1 MINQSNDGRIQAG
14 TPSTGT
20 LIIPLCGP
28 PTASRRKFFKTAAK
42 AGAVAAATVAM
53 PNIATAGS
61 HATVL
66 KMQAAW
72 PSGANIF
79 FEMAQDYCNMVSDM
93 SGGSLKIDLQPVNAI
108 VKTSE
113 IGAAVSDG
121 IVDMGHWVTAYW
133 YGKNT
138 AASLFGTGPS
148 YGMSSQEVMGWMER
162 GGGRKL
168 YEEAVASVG
177 FNYTGFFHMPM
188 PAQPF
193 GWFKKNVTKV
203 SDVKG
208 MKYRTVGLAT
218 NVLTAMGMV
227 VRQLPGGEIQ
237 PAMKTGLIDAA
248 EFNNPTSDSQFG
260 MQDVSKHYHLGSF
273 HQSQEMFEIPMNTK
287 RLKSLSPAHQAI
299 LKNAAYAANTDNYFK
314 ALVRYSDSLAMLMN
328 EHKVNVYQTSDAIL
342 AEQLKG
348 WDKIVGEFSAKDA
361 FFKKVIDSQKAYAKK
376 VMKYLLMNQPNY
388 KLAYENEFG
397 PIGKVKI

>member
-1 MINQSNDGRIQAG
+1 MIKEKKSLKNTTS
-14 TPSTGT
+14 
-20 LIIPLCGP
+20 
-28 PTASRRKFFKTAAK
+28 SRRKFFKTAAK

-61 HATVL
+61 HAKVL

-79 FEMAQDYCNMVSDM
+79 FEMAADYCKMVEDM
-93 SGGSLKIDLQPVNAI
+93 SGGSLKIDLQPVGAV

-113 IGAAVSDG
+113 IGQAVSSG
-121 IVDMGHWVTAYW
+121 VVDMGHWVTAYW
-133 YGKNT
+133 YGKNA

-148 YGMSSQEVMGWMER
+148 YGMSSQEVMGWMEY

-177 FNYTGFFHMPM
+177 YNYTGFFHMPM

-299 LKNAAYAANTDNYFK
+299 LKNAAYAANSDNYFK
-314 ALVRYSDSLAMLMN
+314 ALVRYSDSLAELMN
-328 EHKVNVYQTSDAIL
+328 KHKVNVYQTSDAIL

-348 WDKIVGEFSAKDA
+348 WDKVVGEFSGKDA
-361 FFKKVIDSQKAYAKK
+361 FFKKVVDSQKAYAKK

-388 KLAYENEFG
+388 RLAYENEFG
-397 PIGKVKI
+397 PIDKVKI

>member
-1 MINQSNDGRIQAG
+1 MIKEKKSLKNLTS
-14 TPSTGT
+14 
-20 LIIPLCGP
+20 
-28 PTASRRKFFKTAAK
+28 SRRKFFKTAAK

-72 PSGANIF
+72 PSGADIF

-148 YGMSSQEVMGWMER
+148 YGMSSQEVMGWMEY

-168 YEEAVASVG
+168 YEETLASVG
-177 FNYTGFFHMPM
+177 YNYTGFFHMPM

-248 EFNNPTSDSQFG
+248 EFNNPTSDSNFG

-287 RLKSLSPAHQAI
+287 RLNSLSPAHQAI

-328 EHKVNVYQTSDAIL
+328 EHKVNIYQTSDEIL

-348 WDKIVGEFSAKDA
+348 WDKVIGEFSAKDP
-361 FFKKVIDSQKAYAKK
+361 FFKKIVDSQKAYAKK

-397 PIGKVKI
+397 PIAKVKI

>member
-1 MINQSNDGRIQAG
+1 MSKKTISSN
-14 TPSTGT
+14 
-20 LIIPLCGP
+20 
-28 PTASRRKFFKTAAK
+28 SRRKFFKAA
-42 AGAVAAATVAM
+42 AVTGAAAVATVAM
-53 PNIATAGS
+53 PNVAAHSAS
-61 HATVL
+61 HGKSVKL

-79 FEMAQDYCNMVSDM
+79 FEMAQDYCNMVKDM
-93 SGGSLKIDLQPVNAI
+93 SGGSLTIDLQPVGAV

-113 IGAAVSDG
+113 IGQAVSSG

-133 YGKNT
+133 YGKNA

-148 YGMSSQEVMGWMER
+148 YGMSSQEVMAWMEY

-168 YEEAVASVG
+168 YEEATAKVG

-273 HQSQEMFEIPMNTK
+273 HQSQEMFEIPCNTK

-299 LKNAAYAANTDNYFK
+299 LKNAAYAANSDNYFK
-314 ALVRYSDSLAMLMN
+314 ALSRYSESLSMLMN
-328 EHKVNVYQTSDAIL
+328 KHNVNVYQTSDEIL
-342 AEQLKG
+342 AAQLKG
-348 WDKIVGEFSAKDA
+348 WDKVIGDFVKKDA
-361 FFKKVIDSQKAYAKK
+361 FFAKVVKSQKDYARRT
-376 VMKYLLMNQPNY
+376 MKYLLMNQPNY

>member
-1 MINQSNDGRIQAG
+1 MSKKTISSN
-14 TPSTGT
+14 
-20 LIIPLCGP
+20 
-28 PTASRRKFFKTAAK
+28 SRRKFFKAA
-42 AGAVAAATVAM
+42 AVTGAAAVATVAM
-53 PNIATAGS
+53 PNVAAHSAS
-61 HATVL
+61 HGKSVKL

-79 FEMAQDYCNMVSDM
+79 FEMAQDYCNMVKDM
-93 SGGSLKIDLQPVNAI
+93 SGGSLTIDLQPVGAV

-113 IGAAVSDG
+113 IGQAVSSG

-133 YGKNT
+133 YGKNA

-148 YGMSSQEVMGWMER
+148 YGMSSQEVMAWMEY

-168 YEEAVASVG
+168 YEEATAKVG

-287 RLKSLSPAHQAI
+287 RLNSLSPAHQAI

-314 ALVRYSDSLAMLMN
+314 ALVRYSDSLADLMN
-328 EHKVNVYQTSDAIL
+328 THKVNVYQTSDAIL

-361 FFKKVIDSQKAYAKK
+361 FFAKVIDSQKAYAKK

>member
-1 MINQSNDGRIQAG
+1 MIKEKK
-14 TPSTGT
+14 T
-20 LIIPLCGP
+20 LKNL
-28 PTASRRKFFKTAAK
+28 TSSRRKFFKTAAK

-133 YGKNT
+133 YGKN
-138 AASLFGTGPS
+138 AASSLFGTGPS
-148 YGMSSQEVMGWMER
+148 YGMSSQEVMGWMEY

-168 YEEAVASVG
+168 YEETLASVG
-177 FNYTGFFHMPM
+177 YNYTGFFHMPM

-287 RLKSLSPAHQAI
+287 RLNSLSPAHQAI

-314 ALVRYSDSLAMLMN
+314 ALVRYSDSLADLMN
-328 EHKVNVYQTSDAIL
+328 THKVNVYQTSDEIL

-348 WDKIVGEFSAKDA
+348 WDKVIGEFSAKDA
-361 FFKKVIDSQKAYAKK
+361 FFKKIVDSQKAYAKK

-397 PIGKVKI
+397 PIAKVKI

>member
-1 MINQSNDGRIQAG
+1 MSKKTISSN
-14 TPSTGT
+14 
-20 LIIPLCGP
+20 
-28 PTASRRKFFKTAAK
+28 SRRKFFKAA
-42 AGAVAAATVAM
+42 AVTGAAAVATVAM
-53 PNIATAGS
+53 PNVAAHSAS
-61 HATVL
+61 HGKSVKL

-79 FEMAQDYCNMVSDM
+79 FEMAQDYCNMVKDM
-93 SGGSLKIDLQPVNAI
+93 SGGSLTIDLQPVGAV

-113 IGAAVSDG
+113 IGQAVSSG

-133 YGKNT
+133 YGKNA

-148 YGMSSQEVMGWMER
+148 YGMSSQEVMAWMEY

-168 YEEAVASVG
+168 YEEATAKVG

-299 LKNAAYAANTDNYFK
+299 LKNAAYAANSDNYFK
-314 ALVRYSDSLAMLMN
+314 ALSRYSESLSMLMN
-328 EHKVNVYQTSDAIL
+328 KHNVNVYQTSDEIL
-342 AEQLKG
+342 AAQLKG
-348 WDKIVGEFSAKDA
+348 WDKVIGDFVKKDA
-361 FFKKVIDSQKAYAKK
+361 FFAKVVKSQKDYARRT
-376 VMKYLLMNQPNY
+376 MKYLLMNQPNY

>member
-1 MINQSNDGRIQAG
+1 MIKDKKSLKVSKS
-14 TPSTGT
+14 P
-20 LIIPLCGP
+20 
-28 PTASRRKFFKTAAK
+28 SRRKFFAK
-42 AGAVAAATVAM
+42 AAVATVVAGGFLAGCEPAKKKAVVATQE
-53 PNIATAGS
+53 
-61 HATVL
+61 TVNL

-93 SGGSLKIDLQPVNAI
+93 SGGTLKIDLQPVNAI

-133 YGKNT
+133 YGKN
-138 AASLFGTGPS
+138 AASSLFGTGPS
-148 YGMSSQEVMGWMER
+148 YGMSSQEVMGWMEY

-168 YEEAVASVG
+168 YEETLASVG
-177 FNYTGFFHMPM
+177 YNYTGFFHMPM

-203 SDVKG
+203 SDVEG

-287 RLKSLSPAHQAI
+287 RLNSLSPAHQAI

-314 ALVRYSDSLAMLMN
+314 ALVRYSDSLASLMN
-328 EHKVNVYQTSDAIL
+328 DHGVNVYQTSDEIL
-342 AEQLKG
+342 AAQLKG
-348 WDKIVGEFSAKDA
+348 WDKVIGEFSAKDA
-361 FFKKVIDSQKAYAKK
+361 FFKKIVDSQKAYAKK

-388 KLAYENEFG
+388 RLAYENEFG
-397 PIGKVKI
+397 PIAQVKI